1 MTPQNFDKLISQVR
15 LMNINSSERL
25 SGVIDLVFEK
35 ALDEPNFSTT
45 YALMC
50 KELEQIK
57 VIIILFY
64 SHPRINIVTLICVT
78 ILLISNP

>member
-1 MTPQNFDKLISQVR
+1 MNKMTPQNFDKLISQVR
-15 LMNINSSERL
+15 LMNINSAERL
-25 SGVIDLVFEK
+25 SAVIDLVFEK

-45 YALMC
+45 YAFMC

-64 SHPRINIVTLICVT
+64 SQNHKG
-78 ILLISNP
+78 